1 MKINNDDLVRGAIY
15 SLETALE
22 FLRDANQLY
31 LEGHYASACIF
42 GTNAREHLGRTIE
55 LLELSLNSPAGDTN
69 VGEFK
74 KQFER
79 DHESKL
85 RKSGIV
91 WSGRVPDSLS
101 LPADTAEFENKA
113 QDIAKGLRK
122 LINREPAKIH
132 GLRCQAQYADIDEE
146 KNWNRPHQIKP
157 EYVHDMLFDV
167 GNCYRGIFIF
177 ILPKYRAA
185 VDCANQLGLFDKLN
199 DFTGTF
205 PRPEGD
211 LSD

>member
-122 LINREPAKIH
+122 LINRRKSMDCDARH
-132 GLRCQAQYADIDEE
+132 ST
-146 KNWNRPHQIKP
+146 QILTRK
-157 EYVHDMLFDV
+157 
-167 GNCYRGIFIF
+167 R
-177 ILPKYRAA
+177 
-185 VDCANQLGLFDKLN
+185 
-199 DFTGTF
+199 TGT
-205 PRPEGD
+205 D
-211 LSD
+211 LTKSSRNTCTTCCSM